1 MELSQ
6 LEVFLA
12 VAREHRFSRA
22 AEKLY
27 RTQSAV
33 SQTIRKLEDELGEAL
48 FDRSSR
54 EGVLTDAGKVL
65 FEYAEK
71 LINLRSEAAESL
83 TELRELQK
91 GKLVIAANEF
101 TVLYLLPLLAEF
113 RRLHPMIKITVE
125 RALGSH
131 IPDDVLRYSAEFGV
145 LSYEPQEP
153 SLHSV
158 VVYLDELVFVVPPKH
173 PLASAP
179 QVSIR
184 QLGAESFVAHIVSSP
199 YREKVIQLFK
209 THKTPLH
216 MDLELPTLQA
226 IKQFVAMGHGVA
238 LVPEISVET
247 ELARGELVGIPV
259 RELQL
264 KRKLRLIYRKDANLS
279 HAARAF
285 LKVAEAVAARAQR
298 TLPFPTRKLV
308 VVTKAYDFGRP
319 RLCHKRKRSKA
330 NLAPHRFRTSR
341 FSSRRRPAL
350 RGTTPAPHPPKDEPP
365 APNPDSSDRAVPD
378 QRIRARTL
386 QARILSLC
394 PGLQQRQFA
403 NAGAVHGTYPTQ
415 IEHQFARV
423 LQDFAH
429 DPRQRGRFIAI
440 HDAALAVHDDHIALI
455 ARFQTEFQLQL
466 LV

>member
-1 MELSQ
+1 MELAQ

-12 VAREHRFSRA
+12 VARERRFSRA
-22 AEKLY
+22 ADKLF

-33 SQTIRKLEDELGEAL
+33 SQTIRKLEGELGEAL

-65 FEYAEK
+65 YEYAEK

-101 TVLYLLPLLAEF
+101 TVLYLLPVLAEF

-125 RALGSH
+125 RALSSR
-131 IPDDVLRYSAEFGV
+131 IPDDVLRYNAEFGV
-145 LSYEPQEP
+145 ISYQPQEA

-158 VVYLDELVFVVPPKH
+158 VVFHDELVFVVPPRH

-179 QVSIR
+179 EISIR
-184 QLGAESFVAHIVSSP
+184 HLGAESFVAHIVNSP

-209 THKTPLH
+209 SHKTPLH

-226 IKQFVAMGHGVA
+226 IKRFVAMGSGVA
-238 LVPEISVET
+238 FLPEISVES
-247 ELARGELVGIPV
+247 EIARGDLVRIPV

-285 LKVAEAVAARAQR
+285 LKVAEALALERKGRYSFQR
-298 TLPFPTRKLV
+298 E
-308 VVTKAYDFGRP
+308 
-319 RLCHKRKRSKA
+319 S
-330 NLAPHRFRTSR
+330 
-341 FSSRRRPAL
+341 
-350 RGTTPAPHPPKDEPP
+350 
-365 APNPDSSDRAVPD
+365 
-378 QRIRARTL
+378 
-386 QARILSLC
+386 
-394 PGLQQRQFA
+394 
-403 NAGAVHGTYPTQ
+403 
-415 IEHQFARV
+415 
-423 LQDFAH
+423 
-429 DPRQRGRFIAI
+429 
-440 HDAALAVHDDHIALI
+440 
-455 ARFQTEFQLQL
+455 
-466 LV
+466 